1 MQVDWLNASN
11 EQRAALYQVCKA
23 IVAAN
28 PLSWDDLFG
37 ETLSRQAGTNTHLRD
52 NFRRGTI
59 SCAHSAVIAAWIAR
73 EHSETAQDIAPDLF
87 PTNAS
92 DDWETLITDK
102 AIYGQ
107 LKIRLL
113 KQSRGIVQSAVS
125 HPVASKPIRLGQ
137 HFCFDL
143 TTGRSGHVMALQC
156 VKTDWYP
163 LPLDMQSNQLT
174 VRRDAGQHFLP
185 WDDANNGPHPITD
198 YVHDGLHRF
207 VFIIG
212 PKDLID
218 ALTAKLA
225 PGVAIPP
232 KSLNALAN
240 GIATDSSNLAE
251 LHSINQEFLA

>member
-1 MQVDWLNASN
+1 MQVDWLKASN

-28 PLSWDDLFG
+28 PFSWDELFG
-37 ETLSRQAGTNTHLRD
+37 ETLARQAGTNTHLRD

-73 EHSETAQDIAPDLF
+73 EHSATAQDIAPDLF
-87 PTNAS
+87 PSDLSNA
-92 DDWETLITDK
+92 WEALTSES

-113 KQSRGIVQSAVS
+113 KQSRGIVQSAAKT
-125 HPVASKPIRLGQ
+125 PVTAKPIRLGQ

-143 TTGRSGHVMALQC
+143 TTGRSGQVMALQC

-163 LPLDMQSNQLT
+163 LPLDMQSNQLA
-174 VRRDAGQHFLP
+174 VHRDAGQHLLP
-185 WDDANNGPHPITD
+185 LDDGNRPHPIAD

-218 ALTAKLA
+218 ALTEMLV
-225 PGVAIPP
+225 PGETILP
-232 KSLNALAN
+232 KTLNALAHAIN
-240 GIATDSSNLAE
+240 KCSTNLAE
-251 LHSINQEFLA
+251 LHSISQEFLA